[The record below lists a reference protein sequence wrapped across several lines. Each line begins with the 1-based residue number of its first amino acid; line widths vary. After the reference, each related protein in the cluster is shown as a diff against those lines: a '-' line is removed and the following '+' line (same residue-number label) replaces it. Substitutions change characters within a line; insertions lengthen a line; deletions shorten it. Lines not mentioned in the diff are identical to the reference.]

1 MSAVAATAPRSQA
14 KSSDFGRVVLAWTRN
29 YGTSF
34 ALVVLCVVFSITT
47 PAFLTAANIRN
58 LLQESGEPAL
68 IACGMTVVIIA
79 GEFDLSVGAIFGFA
93 GVVGAVVGNAAG
105 VAAGV
110 LTACLVGCGL
120 GAINGVIVVRGR
132 VQSFMATLATQF
144 VFVGVAV
151 YITRGLD
158 NWQLH
163 DPVAFG
169 HLADATLGSVQN
181 KAWIGLAGFLVIGAL
196 LRFTRFGRQVYAVGG
211 NREAARVA
219 GVRTG
224 AVRVAVFVLSGGLAA
239 LAGILAVSDTGVA
252 QADGGIGMEFTAI
265 TAVVIGGTSIAGG
278 RGSVWRTLSGVLL
291 LAVIANGL
299 TLLYVNPTYNLLV
312 QGTIILIAVVLDAA
326 MKRRS
331 QA

>member
-1 MSAVAATAPRSQA
+1 MTALAAAASRRRPRA
-14 KSSDFGRVVLAWTRN
+14 DFGRAAVAWTRN
-29 YGTSF
+29 YGTSS
-34 ALVVLCVVFSITT
+34 ALVVLCVVFSVTT
-47 PAFLTAANIRN
+47 PAFLTTANIRN
-58 LLQESGEPAL
+58 LLQESGVPAL
-68 IACGMTVVIIA
+68 IACGMTVVIIT

-93 GVVGAVVGNAAG
+93 GVVGAVAGNAAG
-105 VAAGV
+105 FPIGV
-110 LTACLVGCGL
+110 LAACLVGCGL

-144 VFVGVAV
+144 VFVGAAV
-151 YITRGLD
+151 FMTRGLD

-163 DPVAFG
+163 DPVVFAR
-169 HLADATLGSVQN
+169 LADSTLGSIQN
-181 KAWIGLAGFLVIGAL
+181 KAWFGLAAFVVIGSV
-196 LRFTRFGRQVYAVGG
+196 LRWTRFGRQVYAVGG
-211 NREAARVA
+211 NRDAARVA

-224 AVRVAVFVLSGGLAA
+224 AVRVAVFVISGGLAA

-278 RGSVWRTLSGVLL
+278 RGGVWRTLSGVLL

-299 TLLYVNPTYNLLV
+299 TLMYVNPTYNLLV

-326 MKRRS
+326 VKRRGPS
-331 QA
+331 